1 MASSDLVGRPLV
13 PFFDGEENV
22 NHLLQFAEGDTE
34 REEIDVD
41 ARVWDKER
49 GYFVYPSEQSRAISD
64 PVAIKAVDREGRTE
78 SGVGSK
84 LLLTPSMMLSS
95 SAPKSLDAG
104 RTFLSSTID
113 GIEPRSSSVKRE
125 SKQQKTRPN
134 SSRCSNEGVEDT
146 LAVNALPKKE
156 KNKGSSTTSSGAQ
169 SSNRQQSRNG
179 KMKEQLSASGKWA
192 WSAFQ
197 SSPDPA
203 ELPMPPFLT
212 KTAGGLSDSD
222 KLTSASTSAAPLIL
236 PTLPPV
242 QLMTA
247 APAPAFSLGPPS
259 VHPPQPLL
267 PPVPSAPPDV
277 ATPIAPMSV
286 ELSMTQDLCRMLN
299 IGGG

>member
-1 MASSDLVGRPLV
+1 M
-13 PFFDGEENV
+13 
-22 NHLLQFAEGDTE
+22 
-34 REEIDVD
+34 
-41 ARVWDKER
+41 
-49 GYFVYPSEQSRAISD
+49 
-64 PVAIKAVDREGRTE
+64 
-78 SGVGSK
+78 
-84 LLLTPSMMLSS
+84 LLLWCFS
-95 SAPKSLDAG
+95 
-104 RTFLSSTID
+104 D

-134 SSRCSNEGVEDT
+134 SSRCSNEGVEDS
-146 LAVNALPKKE
+146 LAVSALPKKE
-156 KNKGSSTTSSGAQ
+156 KNKGSNMTSSGAQ

-212 KTAGGLSDSD
+212 KTAGGFSDGD
-222 KLTSASTSAAPLIL
+222 KSTSASTSAAPLSL

-259 VHPPQPLL
+259 VQPPQPLL

-277 ATPIAPMSV
+277 AAPIAPMSV